1 MKFINKMSTTY
12 IGIGSK
18 QKKINMKKLTLSS
31 FLQFSS
37 RSKLRDLFVNQT
49 NQIITFV
56 AAAFAV
62 FLICVT
68 AVYYIRTGSHEV
80 FRFGGGDTLIE
91 GATNGC
97 EPKDIIALADDL
109 SQEPLISQMAGPK
122 GKGLDTPLE
131 KYPELKESMKQFFMF
146 AMLTKFTAT
155 TRSKP
160 DEQII
165 RQQFADMAT
174 KKETD
179 CKMNNLLKH
188 INSGPYSADDAT
200 IIKKYATR
208 FEEIGKC
215 LGICKP
221 EGGGGTIKK

>member
-1 MKFINKMSTTY
+1 MSTNY

-18 QKKINMKKLTLSS
+18 QKENKQIHMKKLALSS
-31 FLQFSS
+31 FLQLSS
-37 RSKLRDLFVNQT
+37 RSKLRDLFVNQN

-97 EPKDIIALADDL
+97 EPKDIVALADDL

-122 GKGLDTPLE
+122 GKGLDTSLE
-131 KYPELKESMKQFFMF
+131 KYPELKKSMEQFMKFV
-146 AMLTKFTAT
+146 MLTKFTAT

-200 IIKKYATR
+200 VIKKYATR

-221 EGGGGTIKK
+221 DNT

>member
-1 MKFINKMSTTY
+1 
-12 IGIGSK
+12 
-18 QKKINMKKLTLSS
+18 MKKVALSS
-31 FLQFSS
+31 FLQLSS
-37 RSKLRDLFVNQT
+37 RSKLRDLFVTQN

-109 SQEPLISQMAGPK
+109 SQEPLISQMAPAE
-122 GKGLDTPLE
+122 GKGMATSLE
-131 KYPELKESMKQFFMF
+131 KYPELKKSMEQFFMF
-146 AMLTKFTAT
+146 SMLTKFTAT

-200 IIKKYATR
+200 VIKKYATR

-221 EGGGGTIKK
+221 DDGGGTIKK

>member
-1 MKFINKMSTTY
+1 MHKS
-12 IGIGSK
+12 S
-18 QKKINMKKLTLSS
+18 LSLS
-31 FLQFSS
+31 FLQLSS
-37 RSKLRDLFVNQT
+37 RSKLRDLFVTQNNQV
-49 NQIITFV
+49 ITFV
-56 AAAFAV
+56 AAAFTV

-68 AVYYIRTGSHEV
+68 AVYYIRTGSHTA
-80 FRFGGGDTLIE
+80 FRFGGGDMLIE

-97 EPKDIIALADDL
+97 EPKDIVALADDL
-109 SQEPLISQMAGPK
+109 SQEPLISQLSGPE
-122 GKGLDTPLE
+122 GKGLNTSLE
-131 KYPELKESMKQFFMF
+131 KYPELKESMKQFMKFS
-146 AMLTKFTAT
+146 MLTKFTAT
-155 TRSKP
+155 MRSMP

-188 INSGPYSADDAT
+188 INSGPYSADVADV
-200 IIKKYATR
+200 IKKYATR

-221 EGGGGTIKK
+221 DNT

>member
-1 MKFINKMSTTY
+1 MSTTY

-18 QKKINMKKLTLSS
+18 QKKINMKKLALSS
-31 FLQFSS
+31 FLQLSS
-37 RSKLRDLFVNQT
+37 RSKLRDLFVNQN

-68 AVYYIRTGSHEV
+68 AVYYIRTGSYEA

-109 SQEPLISQMAGPK
+109 SQEPLISQMAPK
-122 GKGLDTPLE
+122 EGSGLNVSLK
-131 KYPELKESMKQFFMF
+131 KYPELQKSMEQFMMF
-146 AMLTKFTAT
+146 TMLTKFSAT

-165 RQQFADMAT
+165 RQRFADMAT

-188 INSGPYSADDAT
+188 INSGPYSADDAKV
-200 IIKKYATR
+200 IKKYANR

-215 LGICKP
+215 LGVCKP
-221 EGGGGTIKK
+221 DNT

>member
-1 MKFINKMSTTY
+1 MSTTY

-18 QKKINMKKLTLSS
+18 QNKINMKKLALSS
-31 FLQFSS
+31 FLQVSS
-37 RSKLRDLFVNQT
+37 RSKLRDLFVNQP
-49 NQIITFV
+49 NQGITFV

-80 FRFGGGDTLIE
+80 FRFGGGDTLVE

-109 SQEPLISQMAGPK
+109 SQEPLISQMAPK
-122 GKGLDTPLE
+122 EGSGLNVSLK
-131 KYPELKESMKQFFMF
+131 KYPELKKSMEQFFMF
-146 AMLTKFTAT
+146 SMLTKFSAT

-188 INSGPYSADDAT
+188 INSGPYSADDAKV
-200 IIKKYATR
+200 IKKYANR

-215 LGICKP
+215 LGVCKP
-221 EGGGGTIKK
+221 DNT

>member
-1 MKFINKMSTTY
+1 M
-12 IGIGSK
+12 
-18 QKKINMKKLTLSS
+18 KLT
-31 FLQFSS
+31 FLQSSS
-37 RSKLRDLFVNQT
+37 RSKLRDLFVNQP

-56 AAAFAV
+56 AGAFAV

-68 AVYYIRTGSHEV
+68 AVYYIRTGSYEA

-97 EPKDIIALADDL
+97 EPKDIIALADEL
-109 SQEPLISQMAGPK
+109 SQEPLISQMAPAEGN
-122 GKGLDTPLE
+122 GMATSLE
-131 KYPELKESMKQFFMF
+131 KYPELQKSMKQFMMF
-146 AMLTKFTAT
+146 TMLTKLTAT
-155 TRSKP
+155 TRSQP
-160 DEQII
+160 AEQII

-188 INSGPYSADDAT
+188 INSGPYSANDAMV
-200 IIKKYATR
+200 IKKYATR

-215 LGICKP
+215 LGVCKSD
-221 EGGGGTIKK
+221 T

>member
-1 MKFINKMSTTY
+1 M
-12 IGIGSK
+12 
-18 QKKINMKKLTLSS
+18 
-31 FLQFSS
+31 
-37 RSKLRDLFVNQT
+37 
-49 NQIITFV
+49 
-56 AAAFAV
+56 
-62 FLICVT
+62 T

-97 EPKDIIALADDL
+97 EPKDIVALADDL
-109 SQEPLISQMAGPK
+109 SQEPLISQMAPVE
-122 GKGLDTPLE
+122 GKGVAVSLDN
-131 KYPELKESMKQFFMF
+131 YPELKKSMEQFMMF
-146 AMLTKFTAT
+146 TMLTKFTAT

-200 IIKKYATR
+200 VIKKYATR

-215 LGICKP
+215 LGVCKP
-221 EGGGGTIKK
+221 DNQ

>member
-1 MKFINKMSTTY
+1 MH
-12 IGIGSK
+12 
-18 QKKINMKKLTLSS
+18 KKLALS
-31 FLQFSS
+31 FLQVSS
-37 RSKLRDLFVNQT
+37 RSKLRDLFVNQK

-68 AVYYIRTGSHEV
+68 AVYYIRIGSHEV

-97 EPKDIIALADDL
+97 EPKDIIALADNL
-109 SQEPLISQMAGPK
+109 SQEPLISQLAGPK
-122 GKGLDTPLE
+122 GKGLNTSLE
-131 KYPELKESMKQFFMF
+131 KYPELKKSMDEFMKF
-146 AMLTKFTAT
+146 VMLTKFTAT

-188 INSGPYSADDAT
+188 INSGPYSADDAMV
-200 IIKKYATR
+200 IKKYATR

-221 EGGGGTIKK
+221 DNT